1 MRPVAHTHAIH
12 LRAILPC
19 DPQRAV
25 SENDLNVRRGASLPA
40 PMMVAVIAA
49 VEPDCRGG
57 IIVSRPTIVRTT
69 AVWNGNAACKTD
81 HGYGGDDETFHVS
94 LLYL

>member
-40 PMMVAVIAA
+40 SVLVAVIAA

-69 AVWNGNAACKTD
+69 TVGDGNAAGKTD
-81 HGYGGDDETFHVS
+81 RGYGSDDETFHVS
-94 LLYL
+94 LLCL